1 MLSYLYIIIENK
13 MRWAIFIQKFECI
26 MIREIFKLKK
36 KGIIKSGK
44 QLVQAKTK
52 SLKMLNQ
59 IYNLYKNFLPIVLL
73 NRVHKLF

>member
-1 MLSYLYIIIENK
+1 M
-13 MRWAIFIQKFECI
+13 
-26 MIREIFKLKK
+26 
-36 KGIIKSGK
+36 KSGK